1 MTDFQNDMYRRY
13 LASGQAEKAEAF
25 RQAGADQR
33 GAELAQTEAE
43 VREAVELHVYC
54 DMCLSDIQSACRRRG
69 VKLRKS
75 RSRMEAAL
83 IEALV
88 KERME
93 KLYNCFPG
101 TARLGWAVPGTRD
114 GGAGGGDPPGP
125 ARRPEHKPQ
134 DSDTL
139 LMMERIPCQTKET
152 GIKSPGSRSGARAQS
167 IPTRPPATSA
177 GAR

>member
-43 VREAVELHVYC
+43 VRAAAEMHVYC
-54 DMCLSDIQSACRRRG
+54 DMCLSDIQNACRRRG
-69 VKLRKS
+69 IKVGKS
-75 RSRMEAAL
+75 RSRMEMDL

-93 KLYNCFPG
+93 KL
-101 TARLGWAVPGTRD
+101 
-114 GGAGGGDPPGP
+114 
-125 ARRPEHKPQ
+125 
-134 DSDTL
+134 
-139 LMMERIPCQTKET
+139 
-152 GIKSPGSRSGARAQS
+152 
-167 IPTRPPATSA
+167 
-177 GAR
+177 

>member
-43 VREAVELHVYC
+43 VREA
-54 DMCLSDIQSACRRRG
+54 
-69 VKLRKS
+69 
-75 RSRMEAAL
+75 AL

-93 KLYNCFPG
+93 KL
-101 TARLGWAVPGTRD
+101 
-114 GGAGGGDPPGP
+114 
-125 ARRPEHKPQ
+125 
-134 DSDTL
+134 
-139 LMMERIPCQTKET
+139 
-152 GIKSPGSRSGARAQS
+152 
-167 IPTRPPATSA
+167 
-177 GAR
+177 

>member
-88 KERME
+88 NPRME
-93 KLYNCFPG
+93 KL
-101 TARLGWAVPGTRD
+101 
-114 GGAGGGDPPGP
+114 
-125 ARRPEHKPQ
+125 
-134 DSDTL
+134 
-139 LMMERIPCQTKET
+139 
-152 GIKSPGSRSGARAQS
+152 
-167 IPTRPPATSA
+167 
-177 GAR
+177 

>member
-69 VKLRKS
+69 IKVGKS
-75 RSRMEAAL
+75 RSRM
-83 IEALV
+83 
-88 KERME
+88 
-93 KLYNCFPG
+93 
-101 TARLGWAVPGTRD
+101 
-114 GGAGGGDPPGP
+114 
-125 ARRPEHKPQ
+125 
-134 DSDTL
+134 
-139 LMMERIPCQTKET
+139 
-152 GIKSPGSRSGARAQS
+152 
-167 IPTRPPATSA
+167 
-177 GAR
+177 

>member
-54 DMCLSDIQSACRRRG
+54 DMCLSDIQSTCRRRG
-69 VKLRKS
+69 IKLGKS

-88 KERME
+88 KERMD
-93 KLYNCFPG
+93 KL
-101 TARLGWAVPGTRD
+101 
-114 GGAGGGDPPGP
+114 
-125 ARRPEHKPQ
+125 
-134 DSDTL
+134 
-139 LMMERIPCQTKET
+139 
-152 GIKSPGSRSGARAQS
+152 
-167 IPTRPPATSA
+167 
-177 GAR
+177 

>member
-33 GAELAQTEAE
+33 GAELAQAEAE

-69 VKLRKS
+69 IKLGKS

-83 IEALV
+83 IKALV

-93 KLYNCFPG
+93 KL
-101 TARLGWAVPGTRD
+101 
-114 GGAGGGDPPGP
+114 
-125 ARRPEHKPQ
+125 
-134 DSDTL
+134 
-139 LMMERIPCQTKET
+139 
-152 GIKSPGSRSGARAQS
+152 
-167 IPTRPPATSA
+167 
-177 GAR
+177 

>member
-54 DMCLSDIQSACRRRG
+54 DMCL
-69 VKLRKS
+69 
-75 RSRMEAAL
+75 
-83 IEALV
+83 
-88 KERME
+88 
-93 KLYNCFPG
+93 
-101 TARLGWAVPGTRD
+101 LGRAVPGKRD

-125 ARRPEHKPQ
+125 SGRQPYAQGKNHVP
-134 DSDTL
+134 
-139 LMMERIPCQTKET
+139 
-152 GIKSPGSRSGARAQS
+152 RSV
-167 IPTRPPATSA
+167 
-177 GAR
+177 

>member
-54 DMCLSDIQSACRRRG
+54 DMCLSDIQSTCRRRG
-69 VKLRKS
+69 IKLGKS

-83 IEALV
+83 IEAL
-88 KERME
+88 
-93 KLYNCFPG
+93 
-101 TARLGWAVPGTRD
+101 LGRAVPGKRD
-114 GGAGGGDPPGP
+114 GGAGGGEPPGP
-125 ARRPEHKPQ
+125 ARRPEHKSQ